1 MRENR
6 QLTKAKSA
14 KNDEFYTQYADIQ
27 KEVNAYL
34 DYTPDTFR
42 GKTVLLPCDDP
53 EWSKFTRRNGD
64 ITCGGLGQT
73 ALPGRKR
80 MDHRGPLS
88 IAVTGAWY
96 FITICAEGHLP
107 WQIDAEKLNGDGR
120 AVCPK
125 PPLSVIA
132 PLILREARENHR
144 RGIWKLALMLVMP
157 DHLHFIAHIC
167 LNAGGGGLGQTA
179 LPHVVA
185 QFKRLL
191 SRRYGLRFQRD
202 FWDTRLRDDAH
213 YAEKFRYVCNNPVRR
228 GLCAAAREWPHVI
241 AFDRTS
247 GEERPHR
254 NNVNEKGTPP

>member
-1 MRENR
+1 MACRRNPDR
-6 QLTKAKSA
+6 HLDGTSLT
-14 KNDEFYTQYADIQ
+14 
-27 KEVNAYL
+27 NANGRVA
-34 DYTPDTFR
+34 P
-42 GKTVLLPCDDP
+42 
-53 EWSKFTRRNGD
+53 TRRNGD

-73 ALPGRKR
+73 TLPGRKR

-88 IAVTGAWY
+88 IDVTGAWY

-107 WQIDAEKLNGDGR
+107 WQIDAAKLNGDGR

-185 QFKRLL
+185 QFK
-191 SRRYGLRFQRD
+191 
-202 FWDTRLRDDAH
+202 
-213 YAEKFRYVCNNPVRR
+213 
-228 GLCAAAREWPHVI
+228 WPHVI

-254 NNVNEKGTPP
+254 NNVNEKGTPQ

>member
-1 MRENR
+1 M
-6 QLTKAKSA
+6 
-14 KNDEFYTQYADIQ
+14 
-27 KEVNAYL
+27 
-34 DYTPDTFR
+34 TPECVSLVGR
-42 GKTVLLPCDDP
+42 VAP
-53 EWSKFTRRNGD
+53 TRRNGD

-88 IAVTGAWY
+88 IDVTGAWY

-167 LNAGGGGLGQTA
+167 LNAGGGGLGQTRPTA
-179 LPHVVA
+179 C
-185 QFKRLL
+185 
-191 SRRYGLRFQRD
+191 RRSIQMAACHRVRQD
-202 FWDTRLRDDAH
+202 F
-213 YAEKFRYVCNNPVRR
+213 RR
-228 GLCAAAREWPHVI
+228 G
-241 AFDRTS
+241 TS
-247 GEERPHR
+247 ASQ
-254 NNVNEKGTPP
+254 

>member
-1 MRENR
+1 MACRRNPDR
-6 QLTKAKSA
+6 HLDGTSLT
-14 KNDEFYTQYADIQ
+14 
-27 KEVNAYL
+27 NANGRVA
-34 DYTPDTFR
+34 P
-42 GKTVLLPCDDP
+42 
-53 EWSKFTRRNGD
+53 TRRNGD

-88 IAVTGAWY
+88 IDVTGARY

-191 SRRYGLRFQRD
+191 SRRSGLRFQRD

>member
-14 KNDEFYTQYADIQ
+14 KNDEFYTQYNDIQ
-27 KEVNAYL
+27 KEVNAYF
-34 DYTPDTFR
+34 DFNPDTFR

-64 ITCGGLGQT
+64 ITC
-73 ALPGRKR
+73 
-80 MDHRGPLS
+80 
-88 IAVTGAWY
+88 
-96 FITICAEGHLP
+96 
-107 WQIDAEKLNGDGR
+107 
-120 AVCPK
+120 
-125 PPLSVIA
+125 
-132 PLILREARENHR
+132 
-144 RGIWKLALMLVMP
+144 
-157 DHLHFIAHIC
+157 
-167 LNAGGGGLGQTA
+167 GGLGQTA